1 MSAWHDQQHNKGASI
16 VEYDDED
23 EQVNSDFQ
31 LLFDQYAQV
40 GRQSSWR
47 YDKVAVLLISWD
59 GSCDDLKTEGE
70 VVDLARMF
78 RDTYKYQVQNVRLK
92 SNGDRLPQVLV
103 NKTIADFVY
112 ENDGPSTLLLV
123 YYAGHGT
130 PGQRQ
135 GSLELTGKRSPTIDD
150 PATVV
155 WNFAEAAL
163 QQTQAHIL
171 EIFDCCYAGDLG
183 RGSGGRGFGA
193 RCFEFLGA
201 TSSGATTKAPGPGSF
216 SSGLIWALG
225 VLARESDKFTT
236 TTLVNKIREAPNFPK
251 KQVPILYERTDL
263 SSLQRIVIAPLL
275 DVEEATAAVPA
286 EEQDTTLHQPWGFLG
301 LRISLDRRPTKA
313 EIGNFG
319 KDVSMMMQNTE
330 LKVRSVK
337 WGGLHRSLSTDGIH
351 SPMPS
356 QTPQSPDRSRVT
368 VGDIGKVLRL
378 SEPAEAWSLEPH
390 LDNRFD
396 VDESVWVKNPATGVF
411 EWLMFVVDKR
421 YDENKPGWEYKVK
434 DTENELYQQGAW
446 VSEKELN
453 DA

>member
-1 MSAWHDQQHNKGASI
+1 MN
-16 VEYDDED
+16 
-23 EQVNSDFQ
+23 
-31 LLFDQYAQV
+31 
-40 GRQSSWR
+40 
-47 YDKVAVLLISWD
+47 
-59 GSCDDLKTEGE
+59 
-70 VVDLARMF
+70 LALTM
-78 RDTYKYQVQNVRLK
+78 
-92 SNGDRLPQVLV
+92 DR
-103 NKTIADFVY
+103 
-112 ENDGPSTLLLV
+112 
-123 YYAGHGT
+123 
-130 PGQRQ
+130 
-135 GSLELTGKRSPTIDD
+135 KRSPTIDD

-351 SPMPS
+351 SPMVRKAVRTLLHIGRRRRISSTS
-356 QTPQSPDRSRVT
+356 QSSQGALSP
-368 VGDIGKVLRL
+368 
-378 SEPAEAWSLEPH
+378 
-390 LDNRFD
+390 
-396 VDESVWVKNPATGVF
+396 ESAVPILNPAPSHSAGRLHPVSPSGWSSLRRATYHFDMGF
-411 EWLMFVVDKR
+411 RSVVDCI
-421 YDENKPGWEYKVK
+421 
-434 DTENELYQQGAW
+434 
-446 VSEKELN
+446 VSVNLSRLLEERQFPSLIGLLVVLISCW
-453 DA
+453 AMLR